1 MHVQATPPRGLAFYP
16 RLKLTKSD
24 NVFVPYLL
32 YHCFFLSFFLLPSSG
47 HLLRRQTASE
57 PLENGRVLAQG
68 SSFTYQDIL
77 AGLVGY
83 MPGGPGVAV
92 DEFQFSLTDGL
103 HTDTGRMEIYIEL
116 PTSDTPHLAV
126 NRGLQLS
133 AGTRAWKRV
142 AMVSSLFLHNASFHV
157 SSVGGSWTRC
167 AEFRET
173 CCFEDTNH
181 CEWQV
186 WNLWISLDQMPVSV
200 NLRKDWEELT
210 VFPGSS
216 KYSFIQLLV
225 GPDLL
230 EHCHC
235 PNNPMETNNKI

>member
-1 MHVQATPPRGLAFYP
+1 MLLSPYRRGKKGLDCEVSLNLWRDLIPKPLYFRIHLCPLKRFLIRKSGTLSSLFGDEVIEHHPVLLYKILSCWSLMHVQATPPRGLAFYP

-157 SSVGGSWTRC
+157 SSVGGS
-167 AEFRET
+167 
-173 CCFEDTNH
+173 
-181 CEWQV
+181 
-186 WNLWISLDQMPVSV
+186 
-200 NLRKDWEELT
+200 
-210 VFPGSS
+210 
-216 KYSFIQLLV
+216 
-225 GPDLL
+225 
-230 EHCHC
+230 
-235 PNNPMETNNKI
+235 